1 MTIYVREAKT
11 SNYFRAIVNETLH
24 KSKYGHLYVD
34 MNLYPISK
42 TAYYSKPK
50 NKRMTVTSAAIQ
62 TNCISEADNR
72 AVLYY
77 LLGIEI

>member
-11 SNYFRAIVNETLH
+11 SNYFRAIVDEIPH
-24 KSKYGHLYVD
+24 KSKYGHLYVG
-34 MNLYPISK
+34 MVLYPISK
-42 TAYYSKPK
+42 PTYYRRPK
-50 NKRMTVTSAAIQ
+50 NKRVTVTSTAIQ